1 MLQQFCATIVLI
13 KISITKFLI
22 KKFKQSGAQNFK

>member
-1 MLQQFCATIVLI
+1 LLQQFCATNVLI

-22 KKFKQSGAQNFK
+22 KKLKQSGAQHFK